1 MVASH
6 DATAASHH
14 DVDLRVEGERETPF
28 RRQPRIN
35 AAPEPSEYPAL
46 LDSSQWTRSATL
58 PQNDHFTT
66 PSQRIGRHYRQRL
79 DEQNVEQLAQRRS
92 ERTAPISPLRPTIDR
107 KGYAVGLACR
117 PLLQPIGQEEEYPES
132 TSMLGVI
139 GRQCEADE
147 EATAATA
154 AELGRCQG

>member
-92 ERTAPISPLRPTIDR
+92 ERTAPISPLRPTIVRDSPCTSIQ
-107 KGYAVGLACR
+107 AFPVV
-117 PLLQPIGQEEEYPES
+117 LLPVPW
-132 TSMLGVI
+132 
-139 GRQCEADE
+139 
-147 EATAATA
+147 
-154 AELGRCQG
+154 

>member
-1 MVASH
+1 MSAVNPSTSAPTLHPHFEAAAPALAMVASH

-117 PLLQPIGQEEEYPES
+117 PLLQPISIAEAQERS
-132 TSMLGVI
+132 FCT
-139 GRQCEADE
+139 
-147 EATAATA
+147 
-154 AELGRCQG
+154 